1 MEQKPADNAKSTNK
15 EIAEGKAM
23 AIIAYIIALIPYFAG
38 DKKNKFV
45 RFHAIQGMNILLIA
59 VGYSILAGIINSI
72 VWSAIVGN
80 CYSSLNSI
88 LSGCN
93 FGLASTVSFI
103 IWLPAWVIG
112 IVSIIGIVNAANGK
126 EKEVP
131 ILGKVKIIKK

>member
-1 MEQKPADNAKSTNK
+1 MEQHKDSAKSKKK
-15 EIAEGKAM
+15 EIEEGKGM
-23 AIIAYIIALIPYFAG
+23 AILAYIIALIPYFAG

-45 RFHAIQGMNILLIA
+45 RFHAIQGMNIFIIA
-59 VGYSILAGIINSI
+59 AGYSIIAGIIHSI
-72 VWSAIVGN
+72 VWSAIIGSCTN
-80 CYSSLNSI
+80 SLLTLS

-93 FGLASTVSFI
+93 YGLASTIGFI

-112 IVSIIGIVNAANGK
+112 IVSIIGIVNAVNGK